1 MGLNELRLVDH
12 SQSMM
17 LTQHYVGQAVRDGK
31 DAKALYESGIAG
43 DY

>member
-12 SQSMM
+12 SQMM
-17 LTQHYVGQAVRDGK
+17 LTQQYVGQAVRDGK

-43 DY
+43 NY